1 MNEIRYCHSL
11 SPLCE
16 KKVIETFE
24 NFDVFLETTDD
35 ARSKFCRETY
45 GCGILDSGC
54 SKNVCGV
61 SWLDAYLDTLSE
73 DDLKLVEYK
82 ESDATFKFGNP
93 TIYSSI
99 HQVTFPARIGSK
111 NVDIIADVID
121 VDIPLL
127 ISKIAMKK
135 ANTIIDFKND
145 KVTMFGETISVRFT
159 STGHYCVCLNK
170 VVEVAHNEDNVIRVY
185 FANLEKM
192 DTMTSKDKEKAAIKL
207 HKQFCHVPA
216 NRINKL
222 LVNAGVQDK
231 EMFKTVELISENC
244 KTCKEFSRVPPKPVV
259 ALPSGKIFNQHVA
272 MDLKTINEKHI
283 LHLIDHATRYSRG
296 CIVPNKEKS
305 TIVSGVLKI
314 WISLFGSPKS
324 ILSDNGGEFSN
335 EELVEIGQKLN
346 TEIKS
351 TAAES
356 PWSNG
361 MNERHNGILGEMIL
375 KTMNDCK
382 CDLQTA
388 LMWSLAAK
396 NSLANVYGF
405 SPQQLVFGQNASF
418 PSNLHNKLPA
428 LDENFSSAVMRDNL
442 NVLHAAR
449 ENFIKLESCAK
460 VKKALRSKTR
470 THTAKTL
477 EIGHKVYYKRNGSE
491 KWRGVAKIVG
501 FDGETVLVKEGG
513 LISKVHSCRIV
524 LENAEFANDDM
535 IETSELSDEN
545 TQRKGTVD
553 AIVADENTDDDE
565 DDDNDH
571 CAIVD
576 VEPRRS
582 ARNDDSVVGVNEVE
596 VSAASVPTVE
606 HTENMNDVAE
616 GNLSDGQTTKHKSH
630 QGNSGS
636 SRCTLPKKNSTLI
649 AKTTENDEY
658 QRLKV
663 IGRGGKAS
671 GKYSSFIN
679 VLDETNNELKCI
691 DWNGVKDWREL
702 PAEEVLI
709 SDEFKPD
716 DLLGAKLKEFS
727 RWNEYGVFT
736 EVENVGQKCI
746 TTRWVN
752 TVKDGVIKSRL
763 VARGYED
770 TELKERVDSPT
781 CEKSNLRLTISIAAS
796 MGWRINSLDVQSA
809 FLQGEEVEGDIYLQ
823 PPKEANT
830 NKLWK
835 LRKYVYGLKQAS
847 RKWYLKISKELKT
860 LGAKMSKMD
869 EAFFFWYHEGK
880 LAGLVAGHVDD
891 FFWCGSDEFKTN
903 VIDKIMSSFQIS
915 SDLHESFTF
924 LGLKV
929 HQLPSGII
937 LNQDN
942 YADKIQYLTQHTNAS
957 KLKELSCEDR
967 DSLRSAIGQLSWIGN
982 QTRPDV
988 SSNVCQLSSNLK
1000 NATKSDVTF
1009 ANKTIRKV
1017 RVDKLSLKFPK
1028 LDLSNL
1034 QLLVHSDASHNNLP
1048 NGGSQGGYIIF
1059 LGDQD
1064 GRVAPIQWQSKR
1076 IKRVVKSTLAAEC
1089 LALEEAVD
1097 HAFYIKCMISEIM
1110 NVEIPMHCS
1119 VDCQSLCD
1127 NLHSSNNVKEDKRLI
1142 QDIALLK
1149 EMMMK
1154 NEINS
1159 VKHVSSKNNLADA
1172 LTKRGASCQLL
1183 DDVLSSGCMKTYQT

>member
-1 MNEIRYCHSL
+1 M
-11 SPLCE
+11 
-16 KKVIETFE
+16 
-24 NFDVFLETTDD
+24 
-35 ARSKFCRETY
+35 
-45 GCGILDSGC
+45 
-54 SKNVCGV
+54 CGV
-61 SWLDAYLDTLSE
+61 VWLDAYLDTLNE
-73 DDLKLVEYK
+73 EELKLVKYK

-99 HQVTFPARIGSK
+99 YQVSFPARIGSK
-111 NVDIIADVID
+111 DVDIVSDVID

-145 KVTMFGETISVRFT
+145 KVTMFGETISIRFT
-159 STGHYCVCLNK
+159 ATGHYCVGLNK
-170 VVEVAHNEDNVIRVY
+170 LVEVAHNEDNATRVY
-185 FANLEKM
+185 FVNPEKM
-192 DTMTSKDKEKAAIKL
+192 ENMTSDEKKKAAIKL

-222 LVNAGVQDK
+222 LVNAGVRDK
-231 EMFKTVELISENC
+231 EMLKLVEVISDEC
-244 KTCKEFSRVPPKPVV
+244 KTCKEFSRVPPKPIV

-272 MDLKTINEKHI
+272 MDLKKVDDKLI

-314 WISLFGSPKS
+314 WISLFGAPKS
-324 ILSDNGGEFSN
+324 FLSDNGGEFSN
-335 EELVEIGQKLN
+335 EDFVEMGQKLN

-361 MNERHNGILGEMIL
+361 VNERHNGILGQMIV
-375 KTMNDCK
+375 KTMHDCK
-382 CDLQTA
+382 CDVQTA

-405 SPQQLVFGQNASF
+405 SPQQLVFGKNAAF

-428 LDENFSSAVMRDNL
+428 LEDDCSSDVMRENL

-449 ENFIKLESCAK
+449 QNFMKLESCAK
-460 VKKALRSKTR
+460 LKKALKSQTR
-470 THTAKTL
+470 THTAKAL
-477 EIGHKVYYKRNGSE
+477 EIGERVYFKRNASD

-513 LISKVHSCRIV
+513 LISKAHSCRIV
-524 LENAEFANDDM
+524 VENSEFCDGDASANDDVVV
-535 IETSELSDEN
+535 TDEN
-545 TQRKGTVD
+545 Q
-553 AIVADENTDDDE
+553 NTPRDTRGIIEEEEDSDDE
-565 DDDNDH
+565 GSG
-571 CAIVD
+571 D
-576 VEPRRS
+576 VGMNATGSIPVINTNGPS
-582 ARNDDSVVGVNEVE
+582 SSVG
-596 VSAASVPTVE
+596 
-606 HTENMNDVAE
+606 E
-616 GNLSDGQTTKHKSH
+616 GIASDGQATTP
-630 QGNSGS
+630 NSETDIPAPS
-636 SRCTLPKKNSTLI
+636 ACILPKKNSTLL
-649 AKTTENDEY
+649 AKTNGDDEY
-658 QRLKV
+658 QRIKV

-671 GKYSSFIN
+671 GKYNSYVN

-702 PAEEVLI
+702 PSEEVLI

-716 DLLGAKLKEFS
+716 DLLAAKFKEIEK
-727 RWNEYGVFT
+727 WNEYEVYT
-736 EVENVGQKCI
+736 EVEDVGQKSI
-746 TTRWVN
+746 STRWVN
-752 TVKDGVIKSRL
+752 TVKEGAIKSRL
-763 VARGYED
+763 VARGFED

-781 CEKSNLRLTISIAAS
+781 CEKSNLRLTIAIAAS

-809 FLQGEEVEGDIYLQ
+809 FLQGEEVEGDIFIK
-823 PPKEANT
+823 PPKEMNT
-830 NKLWK
+830 DKLWK

-847 RKWYLKISKELKT
+847 RKWYMKISKELKA
-860 LGAKMSKMD
+860 LGVNKSKMD

-880 LAGLVAGHVDD
+880 LAGLVAAHVDD
-891 FFWCGSDEFKTN
+891 FFWCGSDQFKSQI
-903 VIDKIMSSFQIS
+903 IDEITARFRIS
-915 SDLHESFTF
+915 SDLHDSFTF

-942 YADKIQYLTQHTNAS
+942 YADKIQYLQQSTESVKHA
-957 KLKELSCEDR
+957 ELSDAER

-982 QTRPDV
+982 QTRPDI

-1028 LDLSNL
+1028 LNLNNL
-1034 QLLVHSDASHNNLP
+1034 QLVVHSDASHNNLP
-1048 NGGSQGGYIIF
+1048 NSGSQGGYMVF
-1059 LGDQD
+1059 LGDTN
-1064 GRVAPIQWQSKR
+1064 GKVAPIQWQSKR

-1097 HAFYIKCMISEIM
+1097 HAYYMKCIVSEIM
-1110 NVEIPMHCS
+1110 NKDVPMHCS
-1119 VDCQSLCD
+1119 VDNQSLCD

-1149 EMMMK
+1149 EMMERE
-1154 NEINS
+1154 EITS
-1159 VKHVSSKNNLADA
+1159 VVHVKSKNNLADA

-1183 DDVLSSGCMKTYQT
+1183 EDVLSSGTMMCAT